1 MPLFCQWSR
10 SFVSS
15 LSCSRCVSITVMSAA
30 IAHSG
35 CHFQQLVVWS
45 LVLLGLVC
53 SALICAIVSVIVFV
67 FSLVVVFVDFFDL
80 LQDVSDCVLEVWFGF
95 V

>member
-67 FSLVVVFVDFFDL
+67 DFFDL
-80 LQDVSDCVLEVWFGF
+80 VQDVSDCVLEVWFGF

>member
-1 MPLFCQWSR
+1 
-10 SFVSS
+10 
-15 LSCSRCVSITVMSAA
+15 MSAW

-67 FSLVVVFVDFFDL
+67 DFFDL

>member
-35 CHFQQLVVWS
+35 CHFQQLIVWS

-67 FSLVVVFVDFFDL
+67 DFFDL
-80 LQDVSDCVLEVWFGF
+80 LQDVSDCGLEVWFGF

>member
-15 LSCSRCVSITVMSAA
+15 LSCSRCVSIIVMSAA

-35 CHFQQLVVWS
+35 CHFQQLIVWS

-67 FSLVVVFVDFFDL
+67 DFFDL
-80 LQDVSDCVLEVWFGF
+80 DQDVSDCVLEVWFGF